1 MSAAIRTKD
10 GVEGE
15 NDGGDDG
22 VGVVV
27 EAFDAKVDEM
37 FCRQRRSFTE
47 ADKKVF
53 SLKHGITNNTH
64 NTLYSQLLIMK
75 YVSNV
80 LS

>member
-1 MSAAIRTKD
+1 VSAAIRTKD

-15 NDGGDDG
+15 NDERDDG
-22 VGVVV
+22 GEVVV

-53 SLKHGITNNTH
+53 SLKHENTE
-64 NTLYSQLLIMK
+64 SQTRLTTRSILNYLL
-75 YVSNV
+75 
-80 LS
+80 